1 LVARRAVAA
10 YPLAAM
16 TEPTH
21 FAAAAPADRRQ
32 PMWPWLLFPL
42 VALTFFLVLSR
53 LKASDT
59 PVSGAHH
66 VDAIEDSAP
75 SDDAGSN

>member
-1 LVARRAVAA
+1 
-10 YPLAAM
+10 
-16 TEPTH
+16 
-21 FAAAAPADRRQ
+21 
-32 PMWPWLLFPL
+32 MWPWLLFPL

-66 VDAIEDSAP
+66 IDATEESAT